1 MRLRPTLLS
10 LGFLVLLT
18 AATRPMSPEQLVKR
32 AHLIVRATAL
42 GYYRPPTLPR
52 AGRGPLFPATNAL
65 PLGVISFRI
74 DSVLKGK
81 APAAMRIDLEGRMAA
96 DDAEVNEEA
105 VPYRTARKS
114 PDDYVAGAE
123 YLLILQQDRRGEY
136 NTWWA
141 APSASNERIRGEN
154 DPWLQWIRE
163 RVAKESR

>member
-18 AATRPMSPEQLVKR
+18 AVTRPMSPEQLVKR

-81 APAAMRIDLEGRMAA
+81 APAAMRIDLEGRMVA
-96 DDAEVNEEA
+96 DDEINEGE
-105 VPYRTARKS
+105 VPYRTARRS